1 MNPKK
6 LSAKTRYIICIILM
20 WIGHILGFTGLLIRD
35 NDSFGVSLYMTII
48 FTITYLFC
56 NKICAILQPNEKKTT
71 IIKIF

>member
-48 FTITYLFC
+48 FLLLLIYFVIKFVQYC
-56 NKICAILQPNEKKTT
+56 NQMKRKQR
-71 IIKIF
+71 